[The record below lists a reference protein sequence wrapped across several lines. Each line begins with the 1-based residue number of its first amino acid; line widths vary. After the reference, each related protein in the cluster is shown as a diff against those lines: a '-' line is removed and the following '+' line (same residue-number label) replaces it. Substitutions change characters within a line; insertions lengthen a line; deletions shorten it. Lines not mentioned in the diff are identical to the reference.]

1 MIKTVKKIFVF
12 VLLFVSLH
20 VQAQDGAYE
29 ITDDSYTDTS
39 VEMADVMRDNGKIYV
54 VVAVV
59 LILFVGIVLYLV
71 MLDKKISRLEKEMEL
86 RPKGEIE

>member
-29 ITDDSYTDTS
+29 ITDESYTDTS
-39 VEMADVMRDNGKIYV
+39 VEMADVMRENGKIYV

-59 LILFVGIVLYLV
+59 LMLFAGIVVYLV
-71 MLDKKISRLEKEMEL
+71 LLERKISRLEKEMGL
-86 RPKGEIE
+86 RTKGEIE